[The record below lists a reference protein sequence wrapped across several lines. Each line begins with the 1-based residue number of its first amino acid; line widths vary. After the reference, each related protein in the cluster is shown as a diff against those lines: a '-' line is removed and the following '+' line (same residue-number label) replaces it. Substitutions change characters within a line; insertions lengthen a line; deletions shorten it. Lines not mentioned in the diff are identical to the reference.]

1 MQRDH
6 TNAIIAIEPIKN
18 PVILNN
24 TSGKINTIKK
34 GNVCHDKFVERHE
47 IYIVVVEKTFFY
59 HVLSTEPVKID
70 FFFL

>member
-6 TNAIIAIEPIKN
+6 TNATIAIEPIKN

-34 GNVCHDKFVERHE
+34 GNVCRNKFVERH
-47 IYIVVVEKTFFY
+47 
-59 HVLSTEPVKID
+59 
-70 FFFL
+70 

>member
-34 GNVCHDKFVERHE
+34 GKICHNKFMERHK
-47 IYIVVVEKTFFY
+47 IYIVVTEKTFFLPSLK
-59 HVLSTEPVKID
+59 H
-70 FFFL
+70 